1 MLSGGDSPKT
11 TVSSHEVE
19 QMEVKILS
27 KSKNELKIDIVGE
40 DHTFCNL
47 LQNVLL
53 EDKSVEMAGYDQPH
67 PLIRS
72 SIVYLR
78 TKREASP
85 EKVLLSALANI
96 QELNKEFNEKFAKA
110 VEPA

>member
-1 MLSGGDSPKT
+1 
-11 TVSSHEVE
+11 
-19 QMEVKILS
+19 MEVKVLA
-27 KSKNELKIDIVGE
+27 KSKNELRLEIVGE

-53 EDKSVEMAGYDQPH
+53 EDKNVELAGYDQPH

-72 SIVYLR
+72 SIIYVR
-78 TKREASP
+78 TKREVSP
-85 EKVLLSALANI
+85 EKTLLNALENV